1 MQMNYK
7 TTNNLDYEINF
18 LEKKDLFLITS
29 LCKQLGFEGSL
40 QDLENRFH
48 DLSCFSNHQVRV
60 AKQKSNENIIGFI
73 HFFEAPY
80 LLTCKTLEIG
90 GLVVEN
96 KFRRFGIGK
105 ILMQEAEKWAML
117 KGCKSVLLATQ
128 IMRTDAQAFYEQIGY
143 QKEFQTFFLR
153 KYFDHI

>member
-1 MQMNYK
+1 MINK
-7 TTNNLDYEINF
+7 ENNRLEYEIKS

-40 QDLENRFH
+40 QDLENRFY

-60 AKQKSNENIIGFI
+60 AKQESNENIIGFI
-73 HFFEAPY
+73 HFFEAPI

-105 ILMQEAEKWAML
+105 SLI
-117 KGCKSVLLATQ
+117 
-128 IMRTDAQAFYEQIGY
+128 
-143 QKEFQTFFLR
+143 
-153 KYFDHI
+153 

>member
-60 AKQKSNENIIGFI
+60 AKQ
-73 HFFEAPY
+73 
-80 LLTCKTLEIG
+80 
-90 GLVVEN
+90 
-96 KFRRFGIGK
+96 
-105 ILMQEAEKWAML
+105 
-117 KGCKSVLLATQ
+117 
-128 IMRTDAQAFYEQIGY
+128 
-143 QKEFQTFFLR
+143 
-153 KYFDHI
+153 